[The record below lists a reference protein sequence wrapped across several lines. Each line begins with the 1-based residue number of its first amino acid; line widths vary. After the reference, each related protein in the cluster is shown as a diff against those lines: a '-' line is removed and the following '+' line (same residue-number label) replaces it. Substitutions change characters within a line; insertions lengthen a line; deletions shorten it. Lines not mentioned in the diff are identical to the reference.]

1 MVFRINN
8 SNKSKLKTQ
17 LRKSKKTLSL
27 LVENDFFYLKV
38 LTQDEREK
46 RKTSIYRVPTNEE
59 LSELKEN
66 EDLYKNNI
74 LRMHVIRELFHLYIT
89 NFS

>member
-1 MVFRINN
+1 MIEHD
-8 SNKSKLKTQ
+8 
-17 LRKSKKTLSL
+17 

-46 RKTSIYRVPTNEE
+46 RKTSIYRAPTNEE

-74 LRMHVIRELFHLYIT
+74 FRMQVL
-89 NFS
+89 